1 MFQMAR
7 SMRFVW
13 GFRLMCHD
21 RFVFIKTPVACFRFR
36 VPFVASSHCFL
47 RKYFYGS
54 EEKTT
59 LKFTHNYMML
69 TLRLFAF
76 SLLASISVS
85 CSVISGESSLPES
98 EIMTWKDGKTGA
110 ISITYDDATINQFR
124 KALPIMDS
132 LGMKGTF
139 FINTADIPDSKF
151 PPKYF
156 GRPLKTV
163 ISEST
168 TPTTRQ
174 NIFERASALRFL
186 DIENAIEDH
195 NRAGSLYEN
204 EKYEE
209 AFGVVDKA
217 FARAR
222 KKGSFKEVT
231 PVLLTGDLITWPEIK
246 KFAESGHEFG
256 NHTISHPRLAV
267 LDEQN
272 LLYELEK
279 CKEEIQLQLGAKH
292 VFSCECPF
300 GTENERV
307 MQYAYKVHPALRNR
321 MPEPFLEELNRG
333 SRKAPS
339 VSDKP
344 YVQWQRG
351 PLIKTTVAEMKS
363 YVDTLLVHDNIWLVL
378 TFHGVDG
385 IGWEAKPSADLR
397 AYFSYMKQYEDSLWV
412 APFGDVTK
420 YIRQKMNAKAE
431 TTSTGN
437 TRTIRLAHTLGSLY
451 DFPLTVKTYVDR
463 DWEKIT
469 VVQGKRKLAHR
480 MGSDGKGS
488 YVMYDALANSNDIVV
503 SGE

>member
-1 MFQMAR
+1 
-7 SMRFVW
+7 
-13 GFRLMCHD
+13 
-21 RFVFIKTPVACFRFR
+21 
-36 VPFVASSHCFL
+36 
-47 RKYFYGS
+47 
-54 EEKTT
+54 
-59 LKFTHNYMML
+59 ML
-69 TLRLFAF
+69 TTRLFLF
-76 SLLASISVS
+76 TLITSMIVS
-85 CSVISGESSLPES
+85 CSDGPLPES
-98 EIMTWKDGKTGA
+98 AITTWKDGKTGA

-139 FINTADIPDSKF
+139 FINTADIPNSKF
-151 PPKYF
+151 PPKYL

-163 ISEST
+163 IAEST
-168 TPTTRQ
+168 TPTTKE

-209 AFGVVDKA
+209 SFRVVDEA

-222 KKGSFKEVT
+222 KKRSFKEVR

-272 LLYELEK
+272 LMYELEK

-307 MQYAYKVHPALRNR
+307 MEYAYKVHPALRNR

-339 VSDKP
+339 FDKP

-397 AYFSYMKQYEDSLWV
+397 TYFSYMKQFEDSLWV

-420 YIRQKMNAKAE
+420 YIRQKMNATLK
-431 TTSTGN
+431 TTSSDASRIIKLT
-437 TRTIRLAHTLGSLY
+437 HTLDSSY
-451 DFPLTVKTYVDR
+451 DFPLTVKTYVDT
-463 DWEKIT
+463 DWEEIAVT
-469 VVQGKRKLAHR
+469 QGERKLPSRIATD
-480 MGSDGKGS
+480 SKGK
-488 YVMYDALANSNDIVV
+488 YVLYNAVPNSNEIIVT
-503 SGE
+503 GK